1 MYAGISLIRFGDIGT
16 LELFKDLIKKNCSVL
31 VSSCSL
37 TVYSKRPCPVP
48 LPLVY
53 RKRAG
58 MWFSFDG
65 YEQGF
70 YHRVEGYHCKQMWDL
85 RSWNCC
91 IRQKS
96 PNGNLHW
103 PQSIFLVFCW
113 KRSGFKHWCK
123 TVSIKSNS
131 KINLDFSTDAHA
143 RWKIKRQLQDLV
155 FKEKKTLYR
164 WFIKPLTFT
173 YQSTRPYCPL

>member
-37 TVYSKRPCPVP
+37 AVYSKRPCPVP

-70 YHRVEGYHCKQMWDL
+70 YH
-85 RSWNCC
+85 
-91 IRQKS
+91 
-96 PNGNLHW
+96 
-103 PQSIFLVFCW
+103 LVDEVKLKDTIANKCE
-113 KRSGFKHWCK
+113 
-123 TVSIKSNS
+123 T
-131 KINLDFSTDAHA
+131 LA
-143 RWKIKRQLQDLV
+143 RGIAA
-155 FKEKKTLYR
+155 
-164 WFIKPLTFT
+164 
-173 YQSTRPYCPL
+173 